1 MRATLRSALRW
12 LVGLYRLRID
22 DDDLL
27 RAQFDAF
34 VRQLPV
40 LYFMLACNASAVVVS
55 FRNIAHPAYAD
66 VFPALLCGFSVM
78 RGVWWW
84 RRRFAYFTLPQIQHN
99 IRNTSILAVIM
110 ACMFMTW
117 GLLLYPHGDVYAR
130 GHLIFFL
137 AMTMVGCVCCLMP
150 LPSAALGLATVAM
163 APFISYFLV
172 TDAGR
177 MRVEAINFGLV
188 GSALIYLLY
197 RQHHSFIDLIQSRRD
212 LHLRQVETQKLSDEN
227 RIIAFT
233 DALSGLP
240 NRRALLARLDEIH
253 SGHQPGPDSVAV
265 IFVDLDGF
273 KVINDAHGH
282 EFGDAL
288 IRKVGGRLARLCPA
302 GAMLVRMGGDE
313 FAMMIEQRG
322 AMAVAT
328 EIASRILTVLTM
340 PIVIGRA
347 ECHIGASVG
356 VAADLDGTT
365 SSYELL
371 RRADAAMYRVK
382 GAGKGG
388 IQHYEPSFDVER
400 DYRQSIERDIRAGL
414 ARDEFEVLYQPLVSA
429 EDGRVT
435 GVEALVR
442 WPRRSAGALMPD
454 EFIEIAESCG
464 LIHQLGLFV
473 LRRACADLLAHDALE
488 LSVNVSPAQFRHPRF
503 EQEVAR
509 VLAETGFP
517 PDRLQFEITEGYLI
531 DHPERARKAIDA
543 FRLIGVT
550 VALDDFG
557 TGFAS
562 IGYLQT
568 YGFSCVKIDKS
579 LVADLGKHARASLL
593 ISGMVFM
600 GKGLDLRV
608 VAEGVETEQ
617 QAAMLRLAGCHVLQ
631 GYYFGRAVPLS
642 DLLSDMALG
651 ARTALA

>member
-1 MRATLRSALRW
+1 MNATVRFVLR
-12 LVGLYRLRID
+12 LVIGLYRLRVD
-22 DDDLL
+22 DADLL

-55 FRNIAHPAYAD
+55 FHNIVHPAYAD
-66 VFPALLCGFSVM
+66 VFPALLCGFSLM

-84 RRRFAYFTLPQIQHN
+84 RRRFAHFTLQQIRNN
-99 IRNTSILAVIM
+99 IRNTSMLAVFM
-110 ACMFMTW
+110 AVMFMAW
-117 GLLLYPHGDVYAR
+117 GLLLYPYGDVYAR

-163 APFISYFLV
+163 VPFISYFLV

-177 MRVEAINFGLV
+177 MRVEAINIGLV

-197 RQHHSFIDLIQSRRD
+197 RQHRSFTDLIQSRRD
-212 LHLRQVETQKLSDEN
+212 LHLRQIETQKLSDEN
-227 RIIAFT
+227 RVIAFT

-253 SGHQPGPDSVAV
+253 LGHQPGPDSVAV

-288 IRKVGGRLARLCPA
+288 IHRVGARLAELCPA

-313 FAMMIEQRG
+313 FAMMIEQAG
-322 AMAVAT
+322 ALAVAT
-328 EIASRILTVLTM
+328 GMASRILTVLTT
-340 PIVIGRA
+340 PIIIGRV

-356 VAADLDGTT
+356 VAVDLDGTT

-388 IQHYEPSFDVER
+388 IQHYEPSFDAER
-400 DYRQSIERDIRAGL
+400 DYRQGIERDIRAGL
-414 ARDEFEVLYQPLVSA
+414 ARDEFEVFYQPLVSA
-429 EDGRVT
+429 EDGRIV

-442 WPRRSAGALMPD
+442 WLRRPAGALLPD
-454 EFIEIAESCG
+454 DFIEIAESCG

-473 LRRACADLLAHDALE
+473 LRRACIDLLTHDALE

-503 EQEVAR
+503 EQEVAQ

-517 PDRLQFEITEGYLI
+517 PHRLQFEITEGYLI

-579 LVADLGKHARASLL
+579 LIADLGKHARASLL

-617 QAAMLRLAGCHVLQ
+617 QAAMLRLAGCHLLQ
-631 GYYFGRAVPLS
+631 GYYFGRPVPLAEV
-642 DLLSDMALG
+642 LSDVLPAPKRVLV
-651 ARTALA
+651 